1 MSWFSQTKSKKDQM
15 VEQRRRRRG
24 EGSLPATQWF
34 NAWQVLAVVL
44 FLAISGLVTAICFVG
59 LTPTVRQ
66 FVVGD
71 RARVTITAQ
80 FPFSYVSALQT
91 ARQQK
96 NAIDLVGPSF
106 NQDLTGETR
115 LRQAVSTLES
125 SIDAYV
131 TSTRSLTPDAHSADQ
146 QNAAREKLAR
156 DFSTQQGLSLDPR
169 DVLALTQNTT
179 SAQRT
184 QAFDEGLMA
193 LHGILA
199 QGIFDPGQQGLQS
212 QPAQGELF
220 NLDIPGRL
228 TSAPVLSQEEALRE
242 LRINPA
248 PVGVDPAAQA
258 AIFHVL
264 KQAVVPNIAYNADR
278 TNHEKQAAAAAVKP
292 QNIQVREGEV
302 LIDPSSPVTPDQREA
317 LTAYQDALK
326 LHGQNG
332 LGWANGLVQRFL
344 FVTLLLAAAVIF
356 IKSGLGQL
364 DQSPKLYALTALLL
378 LVNLGLLRLV
388 LALGDTSL
396 LAQRP
401 ILQAVLPW
409 MAPTMF
415 APLLI
420 AAMIG
425 AAPATLAALLI
436 SILFSLMTGDT
447 LEVFLVN
454 FLASLV
460 AIHFC
465 REVRVRARLV
475 RAGLLGG
482 LAAAVCAAYLGFLS
496 EGDSHGIGQQMLT
509 AALTGLLTAVVAIGV
524 LPVLENLFKITTDI
538 TLLELTDFNHPLL
551 RKLQL
556 AAPGSYH
563 HSLMVANLAER
574 AASEIGANALLCR
587 TCSLYHD
594 IGKMV
599 KPEYFTEN
607 QRDGFNPH
615 EEVNPSMS
623 ALIIKSH
630 VKEGLD
636 LARQYKLPQVIQDVI
651 AQHHGTTLIKYFYHK
666 ATRLQRQFTTPVP
679 FPRHRHGRAKDTPPN
694 LPVNPPSPTVFDDS
708 VLDESFY
715 RYDGPKPRF
724 KESAVIALADCVE
737 AASRS
742 LRKVAPQAIEEL
754 VESLFNDRIEDHQ
767 LDDSPITLQE
777 LKKIKQSFNLTLLN
791 MLHSR
796 VQYPA
801 AGDAGGP
808 DNPAETPAPALPSAA
823 LAKESATAPKPPGK
837 SIAVA
842 SGRAASS
849 PA

>member
-1 MSWFSQTKSKKDQM
+1 MSWFSKPKSKKDQM

-24 EGSLPATQWF
+24 EGSLPATHWF

-44 FLAISGLVTAICFVG
+44 FLAMSGLVTAICFVG
-59 LTPTVRQ
+59 RSPTVAQ
-66 FVVGD
+66 FIVGD
-71 RARVTITAQ
+71 RARLTITAQ
-80 FPFSYVSALQT
+80 TPFSYVSDLQT
-91 ARQQK
+91 RREQK
-96 NAIDLVGPSF
+96 NASDLVGSSF
-106 NQDLTGETR
+106 RQDLSGESR
-115 LRQAVSTLES
+115 LRQAVAALEAAL
-125 SIDAYV
+125 DAFSADSHPLP
-131 TSTRSLTPDAHSADQ
+131 TDAHSAVQ
-146 QNAAREKLAR
+146 QNAEQQAAACDKLAR
-156 DFSTQQGLSLDPR
+156 DFTEKQGFALDPR

-179 SAQRT
+179 SAQRA

-193 LHGILA
+193 LHSILS
-199 QGIFDPGQQGLQS
+199 QGIYDPTQQGFQS
-212 QPAQGELF
+212 SAAKGELF

-248 PVGVDPAAQA
+248 PVGVDPATQA
-258 AIFHVL
+258 AVFHVL
-264 KQAVVPNIAYNADR
+264 KQAVLPNIAYDADR
-278 TNHEKQAAAAAVKP
+278 TTRERQAAAAAVKP
-292 QNIQVREGEV
+292 QLVQVREGAV
-302 LIDPSSPVTPDQREA
+302 LIDPSSPVTPEQREA
-317 LTAYQDALK
+317 LLAYQQELK

-332 LGWANGLVQRFL
+332 LGWSNGLVQRFL

-378 LVNLGLLRLV
+378 LVNLALLRLV
-388 LALGDTSL
+388 LTLGDTSL

-409 MAPTMF
+409 IAPTMF
-415 APLLI
+415 APLII
-420 AAMIG
+420 AVMIG

-475 RAGLLGG
+475 RAGLFGG
-482 LAAAVCAAYLGFLS
+482 VAAAVCAAYLGFVT
-496 EGDSHGIGQQMLT
+496 EGDYSHGILQQMLA

-574 AASEIGANALLCR
+574 AAAEIGANALLCR

-636 LARQYKLPQVIQDVI
+636 LAQQYKLPQVIRDVI
-651 AQHHGTTLIKYFYHK
+651 SQHHGTTLIKYFYHK
-666 ATRLQRQFTTPVP
+666 ASLLQRQFATPVP
-679 FPRHRHGRAKDTPPN
+679 FPRQRSVRAKDTPPN
-694 LPVNPPSPTVFDDS
+694 LPVAPPPPADFDDS
-708 VLDESFY
+708 APDESFY

-724 KESAVIALADCVE
+724 KESAIIALADCVE

-742 LRKVAPQAIEEL
+742 LRKVSPQAIEDL

-767 LDDSPITLQE
+767 LDDSPITIQE
-777 LKKIKQSFNLTLLN
+777 LKKINQSFNLSLVN

-796 VQYPA
+796 VQYP
-801 AGDAGGP
+801 GGSGESGAP
-808 DNPAETPAPALPSAA
+808 DKPAEAPAPAAPPAP
-823 LAKESATAPKPPGK
+823 APKSPGGT
-837 SIAVA
+837 IAVA
-842 SGRAASS
+842 SSRPASS